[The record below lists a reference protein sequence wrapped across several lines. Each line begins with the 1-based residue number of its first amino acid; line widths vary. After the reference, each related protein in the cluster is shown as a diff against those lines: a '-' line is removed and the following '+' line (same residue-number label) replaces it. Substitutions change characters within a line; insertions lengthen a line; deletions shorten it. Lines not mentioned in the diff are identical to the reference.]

1 MLTFILNLTPLEVFS
16 DCACV
21 SSPGIESTLES
32 QTDMESAGQQ
42 SDDASLPSTSQDP
55 GNVFCLLTD
64 RCQSNYIL
72 CKVVIKV
79 KTVLN

>member
-1 MLTFILNLTPLEVFS
+1 MLTFILNLTPL
-16 DCACV
+16 DCGCV

-64 RCQSNYIL
+64 RCQSNHIL